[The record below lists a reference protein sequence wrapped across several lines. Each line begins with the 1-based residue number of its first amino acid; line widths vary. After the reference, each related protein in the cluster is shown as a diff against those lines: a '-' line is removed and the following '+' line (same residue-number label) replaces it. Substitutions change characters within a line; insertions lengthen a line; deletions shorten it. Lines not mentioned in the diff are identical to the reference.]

1 MKKVILSLGAM
12 LVFGIASAQTQPVT
26 PGAATTTKK
35 QATTSTST
43 DVTTQTKNDTR
54 IKPDA
59 VDKNTIDP
67 VDGTQSRK
75 DKVITNDHVKST
87 STTKTG
93 TDAASVKKSKTAKKV
108 KQGY

>member
-12 LVFGIASAQTQPVT
+12 LVFGIASAQTQPAT
-26 PGAATTTKK
+26 PGATTTKK

-43 DVTTQTKNDTR
+43 DVTTQTKSNSQ

-67 VDGTQSRK
+67 VDNTQSRK

-93 TDAASVKKSKTAKKV
+93 TDATSVKKSKTAKKV

>member
-26 PGAATTTKK
+26 PGATTTKK
-35 QATTSTST
+35 QAATSTST
-43 DVTTQTKNDTR
+43 DVTTQTNSDSQ

-87 STTKTG
+87 SVTQ
-93 TDAASVKKSKTAKKV
+93 KSKDSTGMKRTRSAKKV

>member
-26 PGAATTTKK
+26 QGTTTTKK

-43 DVTTQTKNDTR
+43 DVTTQTKNDSR

-87 STTKTG
+87 STSKTG
-93 TDAASVKKSKTAKKV
+93 TDATSVKKSKTAKKV

>member
-12 LVFGIASAQTQPVT
+12 LVFGIASAQTQPIT
-26 PGAATTTKK
+26 HGTTSTKKLATTN
-35 QATTSTST
+35 TST
-43 DVTTQTKNDTR
+43 DVTTQTKNDSK

-59 VDKNTIDP
+59 VDKNNIDP

-75 DKVITNDHVKST
+75 DKMITNDHVKST
-87 STTKTG
+87 SLPQKAKDSTGVKRTK
-93 TDAASVKKSKTAKKV
+93 SAKKV